1 MNVQM
6 TIAGLALLGLA
17 CQGCGGEARPPVE
30 PVATSAPQGAAET
43 YRRAVAYIDPLGD
56 SGVDGTAMFV
66 LEKGQI
72 TLQLDVSG
80 MPPGPHA
87 VHLHEHG
94 DCSAP
99 DGSSAGAHW
108 NPSDHAHGRWGE
120 GAHHL
125 GDIGNVEIDAD
136 GTGSYSMTTDRWEL
150 GTGSAI
156 DIIGRSVIIHAAP
169 DDFATQP
176 TGAAGG
182 RIGCGVVELD

>member
-1 MNVQM
+1 MKVQM
-6 TIAGLALLGLA
+6 TIAGLALLGLVS
-17 CQGCGGEARPPVE
+17 QGCGGEAPPTVE
-30 PVATSAPQGAAET
+30 PVATALPPAATET
-43 YRRAVAYIDPLGD
+43 HRRATAYIDPLGD
-56 SGVDGTAMFV
+56 SGVEGSAIFV
-66 LEKGQI
+66 LEDGKI

-108 NPSDHAHGRWGE
+108 NPSDEAHGRWGAE
-120 GAHHL
+120 AHHL
-125 GDIGNVEIDAD
+125 GDIGNIEIAPD
-136 GTGSYSMTTDRWEL
+136 GRGSYALTTDRWEM
-150 GTGSAI
+150 GTGSAN
-156 DIIGRSVIIHAAP
+156 DIVGRSVIIHAAP

-182 RIGCGVVELD
+182 RIGCGVVQLD